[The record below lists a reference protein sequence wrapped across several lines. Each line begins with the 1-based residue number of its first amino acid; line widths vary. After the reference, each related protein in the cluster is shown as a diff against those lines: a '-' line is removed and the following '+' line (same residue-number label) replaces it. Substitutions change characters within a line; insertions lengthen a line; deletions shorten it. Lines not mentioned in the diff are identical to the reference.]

1 MPASAS
7 GAPRVDSANPFRPEL
22 ALTHVE
28 PTTVVAIAL
37 GGFAAWRLARSF
49 TGKVAPD
56 KARALVADGA
66 KLVDVRSPAE
76 FSAGH
81 VDGAIN
87 VPVQELAKR
96 AGELGDK
103 AKPIVVYCAS
113 GMRSASAVKILARA
127 GFAQVHDLG
136 AMARWR

>member
-1 MPASAS
+1 M
-7 GAPRVDSANPFRPEL
+7 
-22 ALTHVE
+22 
-28 PTTVVAIAL
+28 VAIAL
-37 GGFAAWRLARSF
+37 GGLAAWRLVRSF
-49 TGKVAPD
+49 TGKVAPE

-87 VPVQELAKR
+87 VPVQELAQR
-96 AGELGDK
+96 AGELGDT
-103 AKPIVVYCAS
+103 AKPVVVYCAS
-113 GMRSASAVKILARA
+113 GMRSASAVRILARA
-127 GFAQVHDLG
+127 GFSQVHDLG